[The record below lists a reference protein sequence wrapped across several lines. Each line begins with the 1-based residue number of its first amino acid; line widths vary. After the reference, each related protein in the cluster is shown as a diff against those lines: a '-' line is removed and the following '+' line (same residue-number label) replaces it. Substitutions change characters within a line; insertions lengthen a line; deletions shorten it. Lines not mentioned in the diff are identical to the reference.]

1 VLTPRT
7 RVRFVKA
14 TDTADEVI
22 TAAGETGHSR
32 FPVIGEDSDDVLGLV
47 HLKRAV
53 SVPRQRRSTVPI
65 SDLTVSVPVGPES
78 MPLDSLLD
86 LLRER
91 GFQLAV
97 VADEYGGTA
106 GLLTLEDV
114 VEELVGEITDEHDPK
129 ARRAERLP
137 DRTWLLPG
145 SLRPDEVA
153 EITGVLL
160 PDSANYETL
169 AGLIL
174 DDLGRLAQ
182 IGDFIVVTATV
193 RHTAALGVRQGTPQ
207 RSTDPEPGPTDRAA
221 RRSVDDPDA
230 VRGPAHHPAGQT
242 ADPIEPD
249 EEQDL
254 PRAAWVRLDVMRIV
268 GHRIDLV
275 QLSAVGLRED
285 S

>member
-1 VLTPRT
+1 MPV
-7 RVRFVKA
+7 
-14 TDTADEVI
+14 ADLM
-22 TAAGETGHSR
+22 TG
-32 FPVIGEDSDDVLGLV
+32 
-47 HLKRAV
+47 
-53 SVPRQRRSTVPI
+53 
-65 SDLTVSVPVGPES
+65 VPVVPES

-137 DRTWLLPG
+137 DGTWLMPG
-145 SLRPDEVA
+145 SLRPDEIA
-153 EITGVLL
+153 ELTGVLL
-160 PDSANYETL
+160 PDSGDYETV

-174 DDLGRLAQ
+174 ADLGRLAQ
-182 IGDFIVVTATV
+182 DGDFVVVTATV
-193 RHTAALGVRQGTPQ
+193 RHTAALGVRHGTPQ
-207 RSTDPEPGPTDRAA
+207 RSTDDDPVPPTGRPQLA
-221 RRSVDDPDA
+221 DDPDA

-249 EEQDL
+249 VEQDL

-268 GHRIDLV
+268 RHRVDLV

-285 S
+285 GT